1 MSLKTRLVKLEEAQ
15 KAKSVYQE
23 TPESREKSRQK
34 TIEWLNNTTRDINE
48 RARLVAEGLVIQGP
62 PEPIKPLK
70 ANPTHTD
77 IWIHRMLI
85 EAREIER
92 RELDASYELKNPTG

>member
-1 MSLKTRLVKLEEAQ
+1 MSIKLRLQRLEDAQ
-15 KAKSVYQE
+15 KAKSVHQE
-23 TPESREKSRQK
+23 TAESRQK
-34 TIEWLNNTTRDINE
+34 TIDWINNTTRDINE

-77 IWIHRMLI
+77 IWIHRMLV